1 MNTFSEF
8 SETDPTAPRGDE
20 VILPPRWIGCVVG
33 LSSGIFAVS
42 IGMVVGA
49 LGNSRS
55 SLDLVGS
62 SFIDR
67 TPLWLKEQAIQTFGT
82 NDKTAPRSFPPIAPL
97 DFASA

>member
-20 VILPPRWIGCVVG
+20 VVSPPRWIGCVVG
-33 LSSGIFAVS
+33 LSSGFFAVS
-42 IGMVVGA
+42 TGMVVGA

-67 TPLWLKEQAIQTFGT
+67 TPPWLKEQAIQTFGT
-82 NDKTAPRSFPPIAPL
+82 NNKIAL
-97 DFASA
+97 EVGMI